1 MALIQEGDVG
11 QLLQNPELMD
21 EVIKDLVADSKT
33 LDTLADDIADKLQD
47 ALQDDPEMR
56 KRLVDAAV
64 TNELFKKKIIN
75 KLVDELS

>member
-1 MALIQEGDVG
+1 
-11 QLLQNPELMD
+11 MD

-56 KRLVDAAV
+56 KRLARC
-64 TNELFKKKIIN
+64 
-75 KLVDELS
+75 S